1 MSLRRPRVERETA
14 GVQRLFVLFHSP
26 GPGWDRAL
34 GFMQQPGI
42 EAHIAFMRSLTER
55 GLMALGG
62 PFADD
67 DATGAVGMA
76 VIAVADAE
84 EAERLANEDRSVG
97 AGLINVSV
105 RPWTVPMGFA
115 LDTVPLPE
123 EGLGSTRPGAG
134 ARKKT
139 G

>member
-1 MSLRRPRVERETA
+1 M
-14 GVQRLFVLFHSP
+14 QRLFVLFHSP
-26 GPGWDRAL
+26 GPAWDRTL

-76 VIAVADAE
+76 VIATADAK
-84 EAERLANEDRSVG
+84 EAERLAHEDRSVE
-97 AGLINVSV
+97 AGLIIVSV
-105 RPWTVPMGFA
+105 RPWMVPMGFA
-115 LDTVPLPE
+115 LSVV
-123 EGLGSTRPGAG
+123 TRPEPG
-134 ARKKT
+134 T
-139 G
+139 